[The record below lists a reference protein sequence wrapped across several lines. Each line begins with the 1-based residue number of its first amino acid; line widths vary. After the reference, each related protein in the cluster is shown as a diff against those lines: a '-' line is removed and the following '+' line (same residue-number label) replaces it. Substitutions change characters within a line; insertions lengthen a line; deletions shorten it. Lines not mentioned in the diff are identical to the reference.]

1 MYIDYMQ
8 VLFHLEDLKIW
19 IFVGV
24 LDCRTPLP
32 TPQILMENCR
42 AKSSL
47 GAGLGTVGAISWEPG
62 ATAACGFFHLVS
74 RALSSGMEHIS
85 QPSLKNKDVNV
96 SLKGGVQV

>member
-47 GAGLGTVGAISWEPG
+47 GAGLGTVGAIS
-62 ATAACGFFHLVS
+62 
-74 RALSSGMEHIS
+74 
-85 QPSLKNKDVNV
+85 
-96 SLKGGVQV
+96 